1 MKDEYLKKGRIGQ
14 KQKTREKILRAAHK
28 IQGRGAELT
37 LENVAEKAGISRATI
52 YRYYSN
58 KDVLS
63 AEAVLDIKTLTP
75 EQIISKYEEENLETT
90 LLGIQK
96 YYNRLAI
103 DNEPSFRKYLS
114 VILNPDNQV
123 SVRGARRVRTLLK
136 ALDMKQSRISDED
149 RENLIYMATLMM
161 GIEALI
167 VTKDV
172 CQLDETTAEEVLQW
186 GMKTLLAGMLSTNL
200 RQS

>member
-1 MKDEYLKKGRIGQ
+1 MKNEYLAKGRTGQ
-14 KQKTREKILRAAHK
+14 KQKTREKILKAAHA
-28 IQGRGAELT
+28 IQGRGEELT
-37 LENVAEKAGISRATI
+37 LEKVAEKAGISRATI

-75 EQIISKYEEENLETT
+75 EQILSRYEGQDLETT
-90 LLGIQK
+90 LLGIQN

-114 VILNPDNQV
+114 VILNPDNPV
-123 SVRGARRVRTLLK
+123 SLRGARRVRTLLA
-136 ALDMKQSRISDED
+136 ALDQKDPGIKMED
-149 RENLIYMATLMM
+149 RQKLTYMATLMM

-172 CQLDETTAEEVLQW
+172 CQLNEASAEEVLQW
-186 GMKTLLAGMLSTNL
+186 GIKTLLAGMRTQES
-200 RQS
+200 RRA